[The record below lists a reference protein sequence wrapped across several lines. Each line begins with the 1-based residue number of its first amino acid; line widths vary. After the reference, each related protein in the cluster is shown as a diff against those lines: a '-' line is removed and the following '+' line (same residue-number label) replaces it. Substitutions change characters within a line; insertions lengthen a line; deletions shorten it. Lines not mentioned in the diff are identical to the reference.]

1 MGRLFGFVML
11 VILVIIGL
19 SFAVLNAE
27 PVAFNYYFDARQ
39 IPLSLIVVG
48 ALATGA
54 VFGILASL
62 GVIFRLKAQA
72 SGLRRKIR
80 MLEKETV
87 RITSDKPVK
96 L

>member
-1 MGRLFGFVML
+1 MARLFGFLMM
-11 VILVIIGL
+11 VILVVIGL

-27 PVAFNYYFDARQ
+27 PVPLNYYFGNRE

-48 ALATGA
+48 AITIGA

-62 GVIFRLKAQA
+62 GVIIKQKAQA
-72 SGLRRKIR
+72 SGLRKKIR
-80 MLEKETV
+80 SLEKDAVQIST
-87 RITSDKPVK
+87 KPAK